1 MNYYLLSAVF
11 EPDEASFTEHQPQ
24 QLNFYHTEP
33 KSFATP
39 PVVSLDAFYE
49 GRAMSDFLKLGIG
62 FLASEKVQRIFQI
75 NGFTGIQFVPVEVHC
90 DTVSNGYSFMNCI
103 ADYDL
108 LDPLASNAKRFKEV
122 IGGYAKVSSEKLDT
136 LKFLQC
142 IIAHDCFT
150 LSNYKQVYYVSE
162 RVKLALEQAGV
173 RGIGFIAADFAD
185 VTST

>member
-62 FLASEKVQRIFQI
+62 LLASEKVQQIFLENQFS
-75 NGFTGIQFVPVEVHC
+75 GLQFVPVEVHA
-90 DTVSNGYSFMNCI
+90 DRIDHSFAFMNCT

-108 LDPLASNAKRFKEV
+108 LDPVASNAKRFKEV

-173 RGIGFIAADFAD
+173 RGIGFIAADFAA
-185 VTST
+185 TSA

>member
-11 EPDEASFTEHQPQ
+11 EADEASFTEQPPQ

-39 PVVSLDAFYE
+39 PVVSLDTFYE

-62 FLASEKVQRIFQI
+62 FVASKRVQSIFQI
-75 NGFTGIQFVPVEVHC
+75 NGFTGIQFVPVEVYAN
-90 DTVSNGYSFMNCI
+90 TVNHSFAFMNCI

-108 LDPLASNAKRFKEV
+108 LDAVASNAKRFKEV
-122 IGGYAKVSSEKLDT
+122 IGGYAKVSDEKLDKH
-136 LKFLQC
+136 KFLRSA
-142 IIAHDCFT
+142 ITHDCFT
-150 LSNYKQVYYVSE
+150 LSNYKLVYYVNE

-173 RGIGFIAADFAD
+173 SGIAFIPADFAA
-185 VTST
+185 TST